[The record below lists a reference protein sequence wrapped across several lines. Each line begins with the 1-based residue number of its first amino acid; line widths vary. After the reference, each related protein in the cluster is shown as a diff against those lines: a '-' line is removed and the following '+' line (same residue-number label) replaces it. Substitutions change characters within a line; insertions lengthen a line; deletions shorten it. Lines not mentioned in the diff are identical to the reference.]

1 MNTFDDI
8 FKRWVERNE
17 LTQDDILPILEAYV
31 VTFNKGEFRP
41 QETLVFAQMMSAQ
54 GLLGQLLNNALKLVG
69 IKKGYHWA
77 EVLDVNGNLIN
88 RIWQPQNGLIQN

>member
-17 LTQDDILPILEAYV
+17 LTQEDILPILEAYV
-31 VTFNKGEFRP
+31 DTFNKGEFRP

-54 GLLGQLLNNALKLVG
+54 GMLGQILNNALKLVG

-77 EVLDVNGNLIN
+77 EVLDANGNLIN